1 MRAGGRSFRHQHF
14 RAGRA
19 RRGMARR
26 GGRGPFAG
34 RGCRHHGRRGPA
46 GLCQRPLS
54 RPAAAPVGAG
64 LGHARRRHRADEGAV
79 RHQARGAARDAGR
92 DRPHLRTGQ
101 RRGRGVRLRQPVR
114 DGRGPLPAVVL
125 RHRRFPNNKGVRSPA
140 RGALGGGQGP
150 HGRAPERHPDRPLR
164 AGRASRLSDAV
175 QGSLQ
180 GRWRRRPRAGG
191 THQPER
197 HRPLAPAGRDGRVRR
212 QDRRAAAQPGLCDAG
227 VHAARRADSAHAD
240 AARFPRAPN
249 GTPCWR
255 AMPRA
260 PKSPKAHSNVHGNER
275 NPGI

>member
-1 MRAGGRSFRHQHF
+1 MELVAPAGSLGAQIRYRSGRGHGLPGPQERHQCPQLRRAEFHRKRHPRRRRAGPCARAAGPFRHQHF

-19 RRGMARR
+19 RRGMARG

-79 RHQARGAARDAGR
+79 RHQARGAAARADAGR

-125 RHRRFPNNKGVRSPA
+125 RHRRFPNNKGRSP
-140 RGALGGGQGP
+140 RT
-150 HGRAPERHPDRPLR
+150 RC
-164 AGRASRLSDAV
+164 AG
-175 QGSLQ
+175 
-180 GRWRRRPRAGG
+180 WR
-191 THQPER
+191 T
-197 HRPLAPAGRDGRVRR
+197 
-212 QDRRAAAQPGLCDAG
+212 RAAWT
-227 VHAARRADSAHAD
+227 RA
-240 AARFPRAPN
+240 
-249 GTPCWR
+249 
-255 AMPRA
+255 
-260 PKSPKAHSNVHGNER
+260 
-275 NPGI
+275 